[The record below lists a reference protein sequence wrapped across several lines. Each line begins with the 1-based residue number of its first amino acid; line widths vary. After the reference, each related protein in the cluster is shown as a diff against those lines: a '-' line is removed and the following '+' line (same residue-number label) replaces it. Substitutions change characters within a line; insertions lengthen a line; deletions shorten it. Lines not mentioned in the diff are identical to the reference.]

1 MSAAALP
8 AAWAALVAPLL
19 RAVEERR
26 GPTALTG
33 LFGSAR
39 GFVLSA
45 LSRQLA
51 PQGTSL
57 LVVTPTDESAETLHA
72 DTAFFHHL
80 QGAPPED
87 VLLFPDW
94 GVLPYQATPPP

>member
-1 MSAAALP
+1 MSASALP

-26 GPTALTG
+26 IPAALAG

-51 PQGTSL
+51 GQGTSL

-72 DTAFFHHL
+72 DVAFFHQL
-80 QGAPPED
+80 QGASPEIGRASCRER
-87 VLLFPDW
+87 V
-94 GVLPYQATPPP
+94 